1 VVFSASKKLV
11 ELQEMI
17 QTVSLSPQMMVVLGL
32 LGLTMILF
40 AFEIVRVDIAAV
52 FVMVLLGLLSLVPG
66 LQGMADPARLFNG
79 FASNAVISL
88 IAVMIVGAGLDKTG
102 IMSRV
107 AVFILHIAGITER
120 RILPTLTSTIGLT
133 SGFIQNAGAVAIYIP
148 VASRISAR
156 TGIPVSR
163 LLMPMSF
170 CAILGGTLTLVG
182 SSSTIVLNE
191 LLPRGMEH
199 FHLFE
204 QTPVGIALLITGI
217 LYFRVAGRF
226 VLPKIGGEG
235 SEGEG
240 TAGYFA
246 RVYGLGY
253 DVEEMTIP
261 TGSPLDGVKIEEVER
276 DGQVRIIATKNRHRF
291 SISPYGED
299 VLEGGMEMAVMGRTV
314 EDLQEFAGRAG
325 LRVRADLQIFA
336 DVLSSADAGVGEV
349 VIPPDSSVIGKTCED
364 IWMSRTYGLSVL
376 AIHRGGQTLSRLV
389 RSIPLQAGDTLVA
402 HTTWEALFRLEK
414 NPEFVVVTSEY
425 PHEEFRPQ
433 KVQPA
438 ALFFGIALALV
449 LFTDMRLSLALM
461 VGAIGMI
468 MTGVLSMDEAYESV
482 SWKTVFLLAGLI
494 PLGNAVHDSGTDVW
508 IAQQVLGFMG
518 DVPVWVLQAT
528 VAVLATFFSL
538 VMSNVGAAI
547 LLVPMAIGI
556 ATMAQSVGIDAD
568 PRIFALTVGIAAANS
583 FILPT
588 SQCNA
593 LIMGPGG
600 YHVKDF
606 LKAGGIMTVLFLVVT
621 LVTLNII
628 Y

>member
-1 VVFSASKKLV
+1 
-11 ELQEMI
+11 MI
-17 QTVSLSPQMMVVLGL
+17 ETLSLTPQMIGVLGL
-32 LGLTMILF
+32 LGLIMFLF
-40 AFEIVRVDIAAV
+40 AFEIVRVDVAAV
-52 FVMVLLGLLSLVPG
+52 FVMVLLGLLSLIPG
-66 LQGMADPARLFNG
+66 LQGMADPMRLFDG

-88 IAVMIVGAGLDKTG
+88 IAVMIIGAGLDKTG
-102 IMSRV
+102 LMSRV
-107 AVFILHIAGITER
+107 AVFILHIAGIAER
-120 RILPTLTSTIGLT
+120 RITPTLTTTIGVT
-133 SGFIQNAGAVAIYIP
+133 SGFIQNAGAVAIFVP
-148 VASRISAR
+148 VASRLSAR

-163 LLMPMSF
+163 LLMPMAF

-191 LLPRGMEH
+191 LLPSGMEH

-204 QTPVGIALLITGI
+204 QTPIGIALLITGI
-217 LYFRVAGRF
+217 IFFSVAGRF

-253 DVEEMTIP
+253 EVEEMSIP
-261 TGSPLDGVKIEEVER
+261 AGSPLDSMKIEEVER
-276 DGQVRIIATKNRHRF
+276 DGQIRIIATNSRDSF
-291 SISPYGED
+291 SISPEGEH
-299 VLEGGMEMAVMGRTV
+299 VLRSGMELAVMGRTV
-314 EDLQEFAGRAG
+314 EDLQEFAEQAR
-325 LRVRADLQIFA
+325 LRVREGLQTFA
-336 DVLSSADAGVGEV
+336 DVLSTAEAGVGEI
-349 VIPPDSSVIGKTCED
+349 VIPPDSSVIGKTCEE
-364 IWMSRTYGLSVL
+364 IWMSRAYGLSVL
-376 AIHRGGQTLSRLV
+376 AIHRGGKTLSRLV
-389 RSIPLQAGDTLVA
+389 RAIPLQAGDTLVA
-402 HTTWEALFRLEK
+402 YTSWEALFRLEK
-414 NPEFVVVTSEY
+414 SPEFVVVTSEY

-433 KVQPA
+433 KVQLA
-438 ALFFGIALALV
+438 ALFFGISMALV
-449 LFTDMRLSLALM
+449 LFTDMRLALALM
-461 VGAIGMI
+461 VGATGMI

-482 SWKTVFLLAGLI
+482 SWKTIFLLAGLI
-494 PLGNAVHDSGTDVW
+494 PLGTAVHHSGTDIW
-508 IAQQVLGFMG
+508 IAKHVVGFMG
-518 DVPVWVLQAT
+518 DVPAWVLQAA

-547 LLVPMAIGI
+547 LLIPMAIGI

-568 PRIFALTVGIAAANS
+568 PRIFALTVAITAANS

-606 LKAGGIMTVLFLVVT
+606 LKAGSIMTILFLVVT
-621 LVTLNII
+621 LVVLNII